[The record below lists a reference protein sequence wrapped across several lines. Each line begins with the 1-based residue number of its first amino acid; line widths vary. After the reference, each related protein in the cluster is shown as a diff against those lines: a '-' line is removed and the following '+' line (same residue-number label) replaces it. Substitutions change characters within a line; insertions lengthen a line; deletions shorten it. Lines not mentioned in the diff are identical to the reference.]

1 MATLME
7 KDAMLEMV
15 NGAIAKLTMLKI
27 NDISTRQALYDLNA
41 ALLENPPEI
50 FDFEGTV
57 KAVKT
62 MMEQYEWRLFSYWNF
77 INLEGKRNE
86 KF

>member
-7 KDAMLEMV
+7 KDALQELV
-15 NGAIAKLTMLKI
+15 NGAIAKISTLKI
-27 NDISTRQALYDLNA
+27 DDTLTRQALYNLNA

-62 MMEQYEWRLFSYWNF
+62 MMEQYE
-77 INLEGKRNE
+77 
-86 KF
+86 